1 MSIINKITEYFEF
14 AKHKTNFSIE
24 ILAGISTFLALS
36 YIFVVNPTI
45 LSQGGMNKSA
55 VLFATIIVSALT
67 TLLMGIWAKKPLVLA
82 PGMEINA
89 YVAFYVIGQ
98 LGFTWEQALGAVFWS
113 GILFFIITMTGIREK
128 IIRSIPTKM
137 KSGLSLCV
145 GVFLGLIALKLT
157 GILTYQ
163 GVRLAGIGALS
174 TPMTAVF
181 LVGLVVLLLLERF
194 KVKGA
199 VLISII
205 VAALLANY
213 LGLGVAGEMAKI
225 SPDMLS
231 AIMKFDLEVIF
242 NPKMLSVILVLFL
255 VDFYGNVAKLI
266 GLTRNTTIVEK
277 DGSVPQMKEA
287 LVVDSIGAVAG
298 SIVGTTSVLTYV
310 ESAVGIGEGGR
321 TGLTAVVCGIL
332 MLGVIALTPLISLVP
347 IIATTSALF
356 WVGIKLM
363 PSIEELKTYKKVE
376 IATLILMIV
385 TVIYTFAID
394 KALLIGF
401 VVYIAGLIASGR
413 RKEID
418 PYIVLSTLLLL
429 IGVAIQGF

>member
-1 MSIINKITEYFEF
+1 MSTLDKITEYFDF

-36 YIFVVNPTI
+36 YIYVVNPAI
-45 LSQGGMNKSA
+45 LAQGGMSKSA
-55 VLFATIIVSALT
+55 VLFATIVVSALT

-98 LGFTWEQALGAVFWS
+98 LGFGWQQALGAVFWS
-113 GILFFIITMTGIREK
+113 GIIFLIVTMTGVRAK

-137 KSGLSLCV
+137 KTGLSLCV
-145 GVFLGLIALKLT
+145 GVFLGLIALKLV

-163 GVRLAGIGALS
+163 GVRLAGIGAVF
-174 TPMTAVF
+174 TPITAVF
-181 LVGLVVLLLLERF
+181 LVGLVLLLLLQRF
-194 KVKGA
+194 RVKGA
-199 VLISII
+199 VLMSII
-205 VAALLANY
+205 VAAILANY

-231 AIMKFDLEVIF
+231 AIMKLDLGVIF

-277 DGSVPQMKEA
+277 DGSMPQMKEV
-287 LVVDSIGAVAG
+287 LVVDSIGALAG
-298 SIVGTTSVLTYV
+298 SIVGTTSILTYV

-321 TGLTAVVCGIL
+321 TGFTAVVCGVL
-332 MLGVIALTPLISLVP
+332 MLLVIALTPLISLVP
-347 IIATTSALF
+347 VIATTGALF

-363 PSIEELKTYKKVE
+363 PSIEELKTYSPLE
-376 IATLILMIV
+376 IGTLLLMIA

-401 VVYIAGLIASGR
+401 VAYIGGLVASGR
-413 RKEID
+413 KREID
-418 PYIVLSTLLLL
+418 FYMVLSMLLLL
-429 IGVAIQGF
+429 IGVVIQGF